1 MKRKGLLLLPQTV
14 ITCLIVLFTSAVV
27 YGASLQEEFDKLCI
41 YTQEAESLSLE
52 KLQKLVTEYI

>member
-1 MKRKGLLLLPQTV
+1 MSCLPLQWY
-14 ITCLIVLFTSAVV
+14 

-52 KLQKLVTEYI
+52 KFQKLVTEYI